1 MTLGVVKRTEAEFAD
16 WLAREWGFVSGLARF
31 DDEPVELEPYQVAF
45 LENRSRF
52 RWVTKSRQVGFSF
65 LFALEAL
72 ARCHLREKH
81 TAVFVSYNLEDAKEK
96 ILVARQVHEEL
107 PLAFQK
113 KLVVDSKTELAFES
127 NGAHQRLSRILSNPS
142 KAPRGKKGD
151 VYLDELAHYVNDR
164 EVYRGSTALIL
175 RSNGQLTGCSTP
187 LGRRGIFWE
196 IAREEIR
203 KYPHHTRQD
212 VPWWLC
218 RFFCMDTARA
228 AIEAPDMPTEE
239 RVERFGRPAIV
250 EQFDSLDL
258 DDFQQEL
265 EGRFVDESYSFFPYD
280 LVLPN
285 TTDELTLADD
295 FTDVPEPQGRIV
307 AGFDVGRTRDRS
319 ELAVFEEVDGRFTC
333 RLLRTYAEAP
343 FAEQEADLRRL
354 FEVLPVARLSID
366 RSGIGMNLAENL
378 ARDFPQVVA
387 ENFTNEAKE
396 RWATDFKILL
406 QRREVVLPRNR
417 ELVAQV
423 HSIKKRVLG
432 SGKVAFDAERTARG
446 GHADRFWAIA
456 LACQRE
462 RRGGRSGTATEI
474 GVRVLG

>member
-1 MTLGVVKRTEAEFAD
+1 MTLGIVKRDEREFAD
-16 WLAREWGFVSGLARF
+16 WLAKEWGFLSGLATF
-31 DDEPVELEPYQVAF
+31 DDEPVELEPYQVSF

-96 ILVARQVHEEL
+96 ILIARQVHEEL
-107 PLAFQK
+107 PLSFQK

-127 NGAHQRLSRILSNPS
+127 NGAHRRLSRILSNPS

-203 KYPHHTRQD
+203 KYPHHTRQE

-218 RFFCMDTARA
+218 RFFSSDPKRA
-228 AIEAPDMPTEE
+228 AVEAPLMDTEE
-239 RVERFGRPAIV
+239 RVERFGKPAIV
-250 EQFDSLDL
+250 EQFDSLDR
-258 DDFQQEL
+258 DDFRQEL
-265 EGRFVDESYSFFPYD
+265 EGLFVDESYSFYPYD
-280 LVLPN
+280 LILPN
-285 TTDELTLADD
+285 TTDDLELAAD

-307 AGFDVGRTRDRS
+307 AGFDVGRMRDRS
-319 ELAVFEEVDGRFTC
+319 ELAVFEEIGGRFTC
-333 RLLRTYAEAP
+333 RLLRSYAEAP
-343 FAEQEADLRRL
+343 FAEQEADLRRM
-354 FEVLPVARLSID
+354 FEILPVARLSID

-378 ARDFPQVVA
+378 ARDYPQVVA
-387 ENFTNEAKE
+387 ENFTSDTKE

-406 QRREVVLPRNR
+406 QRREVVLPRDR
-417 ELVAQV
+417 DLVAQV

-432 SGKVAFDAERTARG
+432 SGKVAFDAERSARG

-456 LACQRE
+456 LACQKE
-462 RRGGRSGTATEI
+462 RAGRASGATEI
-474 GVRVLG
+474 GVRVIG

>member
-1 MTLGVVKRTEAEFAD
+1 MTLGIVKRDEREFAD
-16 WLAREWGFVSGLARF
+16 WLAQEWGFLCGLARY

-45 LENRSRF
+45 LENRGRF

-96 ILVARQVHEEL
+96 ILTARQVHEEL

-127 NGAHQRLSRILSNPS
+127 NGAHRRLSRILSNPS

-164 EVYRGSTALIL
+164 EVYRGSTALVL

-218 RFFCMDTARA
+218 RFFSIDTQRA
-228 AIEAPDMPTEE
+228 AIEAPLMETEE
-239 RVERFGRPAIV
+239 RVERFGKPAIV
-250 EQFDSLDL
+250 EQYDSLDR

-265 EGRFVDESYSFFPYD
+265 EGRFVDESYSFYPYD
-280 LVLPN
+280 LILPN
-285 TTDELTLADD
+285 TTDDLTLADD

-319 ELAVFEEVDGRFTC
+319 ELAVFEEAGGRFTC
-333 RLLRTYAEAP
+333 RLLRSYAEAP
-343 FAEQEADLRRL
+343 FAEQEADLRRI

-406 QRREVVLPRNR
+406 QRREVVLPRDR
-417 ELVAQV
+417 DLVAQV

-432 SGKVAFDAERTARG
+432 SGKVAFDAERSASG

-462 RRGGRSGTATEI
+462 RTPRAGGATEI